1 MRTKH
6 LLALTS
12 FVLSA
17 LLLSPRMGSAQ
28 GFAKGSMLL
37 GPHIGLAAFGSAPAF
52 GANFEVAVTEPGKA
66 GPGIIGVSGR
76 FDYFGFDDGFA
87 TYTWTA
93 FGVFANYHFAMDA
106 KMWDPFVGLGLGYQ
120 NVSFKWKG
128 DENSLFGSAW
138 GSGVYFAGN
147 AGVRYYFSP
156 NLAARAQLGF
166 GITYLVVGVDFGL

>member
-1 MRTKH
+1 MKQ
-6 LLALTS
+6 LLALTIVTV
-12 FVLSA
+12 FTLG
-17 LLLSPRMGSAQ
+17 LLPRNGSAQ
-28 GFAKGSMLL
+28 GFVKGSMLL
-37 GPHIGLAAFGSAPAF
+37 GPHIGLSAFGSAPAF
-52 GANFEVAVTEPGKA
+52 GANFEVGVTEPGKA

-120 NVSFKWKG
+120 NVSFKWNG
-128 DENSLFGSAW
+128 EENTPFASAW

-147 AGVRYYFSP
+147 AGVRYFFSP
-156 NLAARAQLGF
+156 AFDARAQLGF